1 MLLLNGTM
9 VSTRSSHQSLP
20 TIPEHPAI
28 PENTNIPNATPDTSR
43 QSDCPTD
50 PTFKRPSSGF
60 AARTAIS
67 DFPTAFSA
75 EPSYQAGNVSGISE
89 PLAEQPHD
97 TSDLLTSPSTIMIF
111 RNDKLTNPEFEDTFS
126 PVPAKQ
132 PDEDEPKVDLQLQ
145 REVEAD
151 LEVQSEASNVMPENL
166 EVNSTPSQMQ
176 AGRSSESLRSFIVGS
191 RQLLKV
197 EEEKLDEIYKPESG
211 DVLIAHQE
219 MDENLSK
226 YEKSKRDY
234 EWRKMKQ
241 EAYSAQQVEIRN
253 RRRQLDEAERELDDL
268 CH

>member
-1 MLLLNGTM
+1 M
-9 VSTRSSHQSLP
+9 
-20 TIPEHPAI
+20 
-28 PENTNIPNATPDTSR
+28 
-43 QSDCPTD
+43 
-50 PTFKRPSSGF
+50 
-60 AARTAIS
+60 ARTAIS
-67 DFPTAFSA
+67 DFPAAFSA
-75 EPSYQAGNVSGISE
+75 EPSDHAGNISGISE

-97 TSDLLTSPSTIMIF
+97 TSDLLTSPSTIMIVSPTKTPCDHEKKRGSYLTQF

-151 LEVQSEASNVMPENL
+151 LELQSEASNVMPENL

-197 EEEKLDEIYKPESG
+197 EEEKLDEMYKPESG
-211 DVLIAHQE
+211 DVLVAHQE

-241 EAYSAQQVEIRN
+241 EAYSAQQIEIRN